1 MAQSPH
7 YGLRPPKERFNLL
20 WLSDSDVF
28 IEELAVIYLPDCAVD
43 VQQAIDRYGRVID
56 RSCIEFA
63 SSFGT

>member
-43 VQQAIDRYGRVID
+43 VQQAIDRYG
-56 RSCIEFA
+56 
-63 SSFGT
+63 